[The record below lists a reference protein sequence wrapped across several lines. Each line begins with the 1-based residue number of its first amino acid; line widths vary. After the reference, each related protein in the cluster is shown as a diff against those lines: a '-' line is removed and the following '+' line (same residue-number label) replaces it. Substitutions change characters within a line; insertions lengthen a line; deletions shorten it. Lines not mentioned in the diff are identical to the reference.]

1 MKVLLKRK
9 ADANVQ
15 DNVSRGERCE
25 GAPMDGPGVGILGVR
40 IPSLTTNEGL
50 GLGVKVV
57 VLIREL
63 YVYVRA
69 VEQADNPMESE
80 KAMHIH
86 ETHMPIPPHALFSPL
101 LCYFARC
108 T

>member
-1 MKVLLKRK
+1 MEVLLKRK
-9 ADANVQ
+9 ADANVK

-40 IPSLTTNEGL
+40 IPLLTVITNEGL

-63 YVYVRA
+63 YGIRESHAHSRDSYG
-69 VEQADNPMESE
+69 NPS
-80 KAMHIH
+80 
-86 ETHMPIPPHALFSPL
+86 TRPL
-101 LCYFARC
+101 YLQ
-108 T
+108 

>member
-15 DNVSRGERCE
+15 DNVSRGE

-40 IPSLTTNEGL
+40 IPLLTMITNEGL
-50 GLGVKVV
+50 GLRVKVV